1 MNSYMT
7 PLFTLQSKKES
18 RIEREL
24 TTRVG
29 STHMFHTLLNT
40 SSSYLSVNM
49 YVLCRG
55 STSLE
60 WLDPLHL

>member
-1 MNSYMT
+1 
-7 PLFTLQSKKES
+7 LIKES

-24 TTRVG
+24 TTRVC
-29 STHMFHTLLNT
+29 STHMLHTSLNL
-40 SSSYLSVNM
+40 SSSYLSVNINL
-49 YVLCRG
+49 LCRG